1 MKVCVAGLWHLG
13 TVTAACL
20 AGAGQDV
27 TGYDHDPATVE
38 RLANGRLPV
47 FEPGLDDLVRSG
59 VAQGLLRFSGDPHD
73 AAAAAEVLWI
83 AWDTPVDD
91 DDRADVESVLARVD
105 ALLPALRPGSLVI
118 VSSQLP
124 VGSTARIERRCAEL
138 HPDGAIDVVY
148 SPENL
153 RLGKAIESFMTPD
166 RVVAGTRG
174 DRGRARVA
182 ALFAPFTD
190 RIEWMSIESAEMTKH
205 ALNAFLATSVAFAN
219 EIAAISERVGADA
232 LDVARGLKTDR
243 RIGPRA
249 YLAPGAAFAGGT
261 LARDVM
267 FLSDQARA
275 LQVPLHLI
283 PAVRDSNEAHRT
295 WALRSLDSVLGGVSG
310 KTVAVWGLTYKPG
323 TDTLRRSDAIALC
336 HALAARGAVTR
347 VFDPTVRSLPA
358 VMTGFATLAASPA
371 DAARGADAVVVGTE
385 WPLFRDVSA
394 DDLVAAGAPLVV
406 DAGRFLAATL
416 GADPRLRYVAVGSD
430 RR

>member
-20 AGAGQDV
+20 AGAGHDV
-27 TGYDHDPATVE
+27 VGYDHDPATVAG
-38 RLANGRLPV
+38 LAGGRLPV
-47 FEPGLDDLVRSG
+47 FEPGLEDRLRSA
-59 VAQGLLRFSGDPHD
+59 VEQRRLRFSADPAD
-73 AAAAAEVLWI
+73 SVAVADVLWI

-91 DDRADVESVLARVD
+91 DDRADVESVLGRVD

-138 HPDGAIDVVY
+138 HPDGAIDVVC

-153 RLGKAIESFMTPD
+153 RLGMAIESFMTPD

-174 DRGRARVA
+174 ERGRARVA

-249 YLAPGAAFAGGT
+249 YLAPGASFAGGT
-261 LARDVM
+261 LARDVV
-267 FLSDQARA
+267 FLSDRARDLDLP
-275 LQVPLHLI
+275 LQLI
-283 PAVRDSNEAHRT
+283 PSVRESNEAHRQ
-295 WALRSLDSVLGGVSG
+295 WALRRLQSALGDVSG
-310 KTVAVWGLTYKPG
+310 RTIAVWGLTYKPG
-323 TDTLRRSDAIALC
+323 TDTLRRSDAVALC
-336 HALAARGAVTR
+336 HALAARGATTR
-347 VFDPTVRSLPA
+347 VFDPTVRALPTA
-358 VMTGFATLAASPA
+358 MAHFATLAASPT
-371 DAARGADAVVVGTE
+371 DAARGAAAVVVGTE
-385 WPLFRDVSA
+385 WPAFRDVSA